1 MSGCGP
7 NCGRGCCSDFS
18 SRAERLPNLLS
29 CEVTGG
35 IFAGAIRNMTMRCAQ
50 QQAGMMSDEEFEAAK
65 DKLVSWLVITFSG
78 GNKHYETND
87 EWHEKGGL
95 TDYLAEAFKY
105 HGHSGRQVLTHA
117 ASLFAE
123 DAENLAREIT
133 HRGGLSNPDAQQAI
147 NHLAGMWGQLF
158 TGAPLDF
165 ESFG

>member
-1 MSGCGP
+1 MHRCILTVATTMLATAAATSLQAQFLEDLP
-7 NCGRGCCSDFS
+7 TPPPRGKFG
-18 SRAERLPNLLS
+18 E
-29 CEVTGG
+29 
-35 IFAGAIRNMTMRCAQ
+35 
-50 QQAGMMSDEEFEAAK
+50 
-65 DKLVSWLVITFSG
+65 ITFSG

-133 HRGGLSNPDAQQAI
+133 HRGGLSSPDAQQAI